1 MQQAN
6 DDDADHVVRII
17 DHKIYQKTGAVKVHL
32 SFESLSKDYEDYKA
46 WQALDKNVLEDC
58 KDEEDGEDLSKNSLV
73 IYAKSKKDMELYAK
87 TAELVGLEDVLTL
100 FPDFVKPVE
109 EDEDSSSSDEELAEK
124 CTADHSD
131 YSELTYKAVEDE
143 YYFLKDRKLHGL
155 LCRVCRLDYTGW
167 KDKPGANT
175 PAYTCEK
182 MALGKCICEEGL
194 VCHSC
199 YQNEQLKLTD
209 LAAGGRRSRR
219 RCCQANSQ
227 D

>member
-1 MQQAN
+1 MQQA
-6 DDDADHVVRII
+6 DHLEADHVVKII

-32 SFESLSKDYEDYKA
+32 SYESVSKEYEDYKS
-46 WQALDKNVLEDC
+46 WEALDMNVLEDC
-58 KDEEDGEDLSKNSLV
+58 KDGKDGEDLSKNLLV
-73 IYAKSKKDMELYAK
+73 IYAKSKKDMKLYTK
-87 TAELVGLEDVLTL
+87 TAELAGQEDVLIL

-109 EDEDSSSSDEELAEK
+109 EDEDSSSSEEELTEK

-131 YSELTYKAVEDE
+131 YSELTYKAVEGE
-143 YYFLKDRKLHGL
+143 YYFLKNRKLHGL
-155 LCRVCRLDYTGW
+155 LCRVCGLDYTGW
-167 KDKPGANT
+167 KDKPGTNT

-182 MALGKCICEEGL
+182 MALGKCICEKGL

-199 YQNEQLKLTD
+199 YQKEQLKLTD
-209 LAAGGRRSRR
+209 LAAGGRRSRH